1 MGILLDFERQLKF
14 LCQEFLKGSFENKS
28 TILILT
34 FYIIQ
39 FSG

>member
-1 MGILLDFERQLKF
+1 MGILLDFERQLTGKF

-34 FYIIQ
+34 FYII
-39 FSG
+39 